1 MAIKSIT
8 TLVTTC
14 PACGERAYDDG
25 VLRSSLIPQPREFQ
39 FRS

>member
-8 TLVTTC
+8 KLVTTC

-25 VLRSSLIPQPREFQ
+25 SCQVCGHSH
-39 FRS
+39 

>member
-14 PACGERAYDDG
+14 PACGELAYDDG
-25 VLRSSLIPQPREFQ
+25 SCQVFGHSH
-39 FRS
+39 

>member
-1 MAIKSIT
+1 MAIKSITTLVT

-25 VLRSSLIPQPREFQ
+25 SCQVCGHSH
-39 FRS
+39 

>member
-1 MAIKSIT
+1 MAIKSIK

-25 VLRSSLIPQPREFQ
+25 NCQVRGHSH
-39 FRS
+39 